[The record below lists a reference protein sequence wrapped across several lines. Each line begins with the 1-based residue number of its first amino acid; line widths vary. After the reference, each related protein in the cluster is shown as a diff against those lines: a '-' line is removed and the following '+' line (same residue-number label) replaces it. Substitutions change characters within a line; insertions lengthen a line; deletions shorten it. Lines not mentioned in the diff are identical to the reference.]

1 MNKRLKNSPTSKR
14 SVALGAFS
22 LLMIFAS
29 LPVEAA
35 PSYEFPRYLKASNT
49 DAEDL
54 FGYRMAADGDT
65 LVVSAYFEDSAATG
79 IDGDQDDNSASSSGS
94 AYVFVRDTSGNWTQQ
109 AYLKASNTGTSDQL
123 GFSVAISGD
132 TIVVG
137 APKED
142 SGATGVNGDQEAGP
156 IFSSGAAY
164 VFVRSGTTWT
174 QQAYLKAS
182 NTDSGDNFGISV
194 AIDQDTIVV
203 GADAEDSFA
212 TGVNGNQFDDTVTNA
227 GAAYVFVRSGT
238 TWSQQAYLKA
248 SNTEEND
255 RFGEAVAVH
264 GDRIAVAAKFEDSN
278 ATGIDGNQL
287 TNIAEDSGAVYVF
300 ERSSTTWTQDGY
312 IKASNTDEGDSY
324 GASLGIFGEIPWPS
338 AHDWKTATPLELAVT
353 SQITTPPMSVQCTC
367 MRTAAATGANKP
379 ISRLQTPMVWISLV
393 LL

>member
-49 DAEDL
+49 DAEDW

-65 LVVSAYFEDSAATG
+65 LVVSAYFEDAAATG

-109 AYLKASNTGTSDQL
+109 AYLKASNTGTSDQF

-212 TGVNGNQFDDTVTNA
+212 TGVNGNQFDDTVTNS

-287 TNIAEDSGAVYVF
+287 TNIAEDSGAVCAF
-300 ERSSTTWTQDGY
+300 EHENMGC
-312 IKASNTDEGDSY
+312 
-324 GASLGIFGEIPWPS
+324 LGMPMRPILV
-338 AHDWKTATPLELAVT
+338 TARRAPED
-353 SQITTPPMSVQCTC
+353 
-367 MRTAAATGANKP
+367 R
-379 ISRLQTPMVWISLV
+379 R
-393 LL
+393 